1 MANYFSY
8 LPNLQYGSLLK
19 NTSDS
24 TTTVEVKN
32 LFRRA
37 KLRDDYKSVAT
48 LFEKYKI
55 EGNDRP
61 DQVAEKYYGSA
72 DLDWVVLL
80 SNNIT
85 DIRSQWVLD
94 EYDLNLVLNDKYTPQ
109 ELASIHHYETI
120 EWRDYNNNLIVPA
133 GKVVDENFKVT
144 YTKSGFLETV
154 SPIKSVSVF
163 EHELNL
169 NDQKRNINLVREDL
183 LPTVIKD
190 MKEIMRYS
198 PNSNYISKT
207 LKKTE
212 PTRITGK

>member
-19 NTSDS
+19 DTSTS
-24 TTTVEVKN
+24 TDTVQVKN

-37 KLRDDYKSVAT
+37 KLREDYSAVAT
-48 LFEKYKI
+48 VFEKYTI

-61 DQVAEKYYGSA
+61 DQVAEKFYGSSEF
-72 DLDWVVLL
+72 DWVVLL
-80 SNNIT
+80 SNNIV
-85 DIRSQWVLD
+85 DIRTEWPLA
-94 EYDLNLVLNDKYTPQ
+94 EYDLNILLNEKYTPQ
-109 ELASIHHYETI
+109 ELVSIHHYETI
-120 EWRDYNNNLIVPA
+120 EWRDYKNNLIVPA
-133 GKVVDENFKVT
+133 GKVVDENFTVT
-144 YTKSGFLETV
+144 YTKGGALETV

-163 EHELNL
+163 ENELRL
-169 NDQKRNINLVREDL
+169 NDQKRNIELIREDL

-212 PTRITGK
+212 PIKITGH

>member
-8 LPNLQYGSLLK
+8 LPNLKYSSLLK
-19 NTSDS
+19 NSSGS

-48 LFEKYKI
+48 LFEKYKV
-55 EGNDRP
+55 EGDDRP
-61 DQVAEKYYGSA
+61 DQVAEKFYGST
-72 DLDWVVLL
+72 DFDWVVLL

-85 DIRSQWVLD
+85 DIRTEWPLQQ
-94 EYDLNLVLNDKYTPQ
+94 YDLNIVLNEKYTQQ
-109 ELASIHHYETI
+109 ELVSIHHYETI
-120 EWRDYNNNLIVPA
+120 EWRDYKNNLIVPA
-133 GKVVDENFKVT
+133 GKVVDEDFKIT
-144 YTKSGFLETV
+144 YTKGGFLETV

-163 EHELNL
+163 ENELNL
-169 NDQKRNINLVREDL
+169 NDQKRNINLVRADL
-183 LPTVIKD
+183 IPTIIKD

-212 PTRITGK
+212 PIRITGK

>member
-19 NTSDS
+19 NSSSS

-85 DIRSQWVLD
+85 DIRTQWPLE
-94 EYDLNLVLNDKYTPQ
+94 EYDLNIVLNDKYTPQ
-109 ELASIHHYETI
+109 QLVSIHHYETI
-120 EWRDYNNNLIVPA
+120 EWRDYNNNLVVPA

-163 EHELNL
+163 EHELTL